1 MSDDA
6 ESAAAA
12 AARGGQPK
20 ELPKLEFAEGLDPHV
35 RAGFDVLA
43 AHMKDLGT
51 RMDALVDQVGLLAA
65 QRQPAAPPLPIGQ
78 PPPAVQQH
86 LALRGELGDDADYLP
101 HQ

>member
-6 ESAAAA
+6 ESAAA

-20 ELPKLEFAEGLDPHV
+20 ELPKLQFAEGLDPNV
-35 RAGFDVLA
+35 LAGFDVLA
-43 AHMKDLGT
+43 VHMKDLGT

-65 QRQPAAPPLPIGQ
+65 QRQPAAPPLPIRQ

-86 LALRGELGDDADYLP
+86 LALHGELGDDADYLP
-101 HQ
+101 RQ